1 MCWIEV
7 LRNVKYQ
14 VADKDIEV
22 YKIVL
27 DANKQSCKSIV
38 RGFNYTT
45 NILYK
50 IPTLECN
57 EIARRYGTIKI
68 EKAYHSYT
76 GVQFIC
82 DSAFHRVNGVYRCK
96 RIIFGNRRMFV
107 PFKNDSYIATFII
120 PKGAV
125 YTINSYGEVVSNKI
139 MYTGKHLKL

>member
-22 YKIVL
+22 YKLVTL
-27 DANKQSCKSIV
+27 ANKQSCVSIV
-38 RGFNYTT
+38 KNFNYTA

-50 IPTLECN
+50 IPILECN

-76 GVQFIC
+76 GVQFVC
-82 DSAFHRVNGVYRCK
+82 NSAFHKVKGVYRCK
-96 RIIFGNRRMFV
+96 RMIFGNRRMFI
-107 PFKNDSYIATFII
+107 PFENDSYIATFII

-125 YTINSYGEVVSNKI
+125 YTINSCGGNCV
-139 MYTGKHLKL
+139 